1 MLTLRNVQSA
11 IPSGKRKLLSRPGS
25 VSGKLKEKGEGGDA
39 STAANVM
46 WEKALSALAQN
57 FTGSLNTKSERCY

>member
-11 IPSGKRKLLSRPGS
+11 IPSGKRKLLSRPGG
-25 VSGKLKEKGEGGDA
+25 VSGKLKEKGE
-39 STAANVM
+39 ANVM